1 MKKYLELFESKYT
14 EAQEIIILGT
24 FNRKGSLATTSRE
37 TTEKS
42 SKGIKHKSNKPE
54 STDIR
59 RWFKPVGNNVNDP

>member
-24 FNRKGSLATTSRE
+24 FNRKGTLATASRE

-42 SKGIKHKSNKPE
+42 PTGIKRKSNKPE
-54 STDIR
+54 SNDI
-59 RWFKPVGNNVNDP
+59 